1 VKQEKNQDADD
12 GLMGGHGQK
21 EKRDDAHSRADPE
34 TLYREIVNVS
44 AALDR
49 WPGLAFEPAVARSGR
64 IREPKRLQGAA
75 LNRKPGVLSTGK
87 PGYVESAAKAS
98 RNMASNDPP
107 LPFFA
112 TTERAFSAAGR

>member
-1 VKQEKNQDADD
+1 
-12 GLMGGHGQK
+12 MGGHGQK
-21 EKRDDAHSRADPE
+21 EKPDDAHNRGYPE
-34 TLYREIVNVS
+34 TLYREMVNVS

-49 WPGLAFEPAVARSGR
+49 WPEQAFESAVAPSAR
-64 IREPKRLQGAA
+64 IREPERLPGAA
-75 LNRKPGVLSTGK
+75 CNRKPAVLSTAK
-87 PGYVESAAKAS
+87 PGYFESAAKAS